1 MPMAGKMETCLP
13 WPGTKCLPPTVSG
26 GNGLPLA
33 KIARPFDQVYA
44 SSAVHSDRDVGLE
57 YGKMIGRSLISEI
70 ASITFWLNSF
80 GTVLT
85 PMMPVGLRA
94 LIAAPKS
101 LIGSCSIANGFWNSI
116 ILLDEV
122 MRPLMSKKLFR
133 LLACS
138 IVSPSMAIAC

>member
-1 MPMAGKMETCLP
+1 MPMAGKMYTLLP

-44 SSAVHSDRDVGLE
+44 SSAVHSDRDVGFE

-70 ASITFWLNSF
+70 ASMTFWLNNF

-85 PMMPVGLRA
+85 PMLPVGRNA
-94 LIAAPKS
+94 LIASAK
-101 LIGSCSIANGFWNSI
+101 LAIGACSIANGF
-116 ILLDEV
+116 
-122 MRPLMSKKLFR
+122 
-133 LLACS
+133 
-138 IVSPSMAIAC
+138 